1 MKTTSLFALL
11 LTLALAGSAFAQ
23 ERRFEWQPANT
34 ESVRM
39 DPANYHSGHTY
50 TPGPDGGNIQVDIKA
65 QKPVTIFLVDAGA
78 WSSALQHPENIP
90 QLQTLCSQQHV
101 VETRYVC
108 HLPGTPMTLVIH
120 DERYSPDST
129 VFAGL
134 GAVLNSYPE
143 SAAGH
148 AIGVGIAAALTGHGP
163 ANRHFVSPSD
173 VNIQYY
179 DWNCVVNCVQPEF
192 AWIRSIKEKYKLTP
206 LLKIY
211 GGYAPDRDG
220 EQVSIR
226 IKSPVP
232 MVVAMLPSSVADQ
245 IYAKPEM
252 FDAALE
258 KNSCQQRG
266 AQSLQ
271 FQCTFNA
278 ADGPQSLILGP
289 ESTSKVPH
297 KNAEVEML
305 AYKCTENCNV
315 LPPPNPGNQQPN

>member
-1 MKTTSLFALL
+1 MKTTSLLALL
-11 LTLALAGSAFAQ
+11 LAFALAGPAFAQ
-23 ERRFEWQPANT
+23 QRRFDWIPANDET
-34 ESVRM
+34 ARL
-39 DPANYHSGHTY
+39 DPANYYGGRTY
-50 TPGPDGGNIQVDIKA
+50 NPSPGGGNLHVDIKA
-65 QKPVTIFLVDAGA
+65 QQPVTIFMARAAD
-78 WSSALQHPENIP
+78 WSYALQHPEAMA
-90 QLQTLCSQQHV
+90 TLNQVCARTHV
-101 VETRYVC
+101 TESTYTC
-108 HLPGTPMTLVIH
+108 FISEPMTLVIE
-120 DERYSPDST
+120 DERQST
-129 VFAGL
+129 SKAVFAGL
-134 GAVLNSYPE
+134 GAALNTTPVANTNPGLVA
-143 SAAGH
+143 SAGL
-148 AIGVGIAAALTGHGP
+148 AALLSGGSP
-163 ANRHFVSPSD
+163 AKKHFTDPSD
-173 VNIQYY
+173 VHVQYY
-179 DWNCVVNCVQPEF
+179 RWDCVENCVQPEF

-232 MVVAMLPSSVADQ
+232 MVVAMLPSSIADQ
-245 IYAKPEM
+245 IYSKPEM

-278 ADGPQSLILGP
+278 ADGPQSLVLGP
-289 ESTSKVPH
+289 ESTAKVPH

-315 LPPPNPGNQQPN
+315 LPPPNPGNQ

>member
-1 MKTTSLFALL
+1 MKTTSLLALL
-11 LTLALAGSAFAQ
+11 LTLALAGPAFAQ
-23 ERRFEWQPANT
+23 QRRFDWIPANT
-34 ESVRM
+34 ESVRL

-50 TPGPDGGNIQVDIKA
+50 QPGPSGGNIQVDIKA
-65 QKPVTIFLVDAGA
+65 QKPVTIFLADAGA
-78 WSSALQHPENIP
+78 WTYALQHPENIP
-90 QLQTLCSQQHV
+90 QVQPLCMQQHV

-108 HLPGTPMTLVIH
+108 HLPATPMTLVIH

-134 GAVLNSYPE
+134 GAVLEPQSRTQ
-143 SAAGH
+143 S

-179 DWNCVVNCVQPEF
+179 RWDCVENCVQPEF
-192 AWIRSIKEKYKLTP
+192 EWIRTIKEKYKLTP
-206 LLKIY
+206 FLKVY

-220 EQVSIR
+220 EQVSIK

-232 MVVAMLPSSVADQ
+232 MVVAMLPSGIADQ
-245 IYAKPEM
+245 IYSKPEM
-252 FDAALE
+252 FDSALE

-266 AQSLQ
+266 VQSLQ

-278 ADGPQSLILGP
+278 ADGPQSLVLGP
-289 ESTSKVPH
+289 ESTAKVPH

-315 LPPPNPGNQQPN
+315 LPPDKPRE

>member
-1 MKTTSLFALL
+1 MKMKTTSLLALL
-11 LTLALAGSAFAQ
+11 LVCALAGPAFAQ
-23 ERRFEWQPANT
+23 GRRFNWLPANS
-34 ESVRM
+34 EVVRM

-50 TPGPDGGNIQVDIKA
+50 TPGPNGGNIQVDIKA
-65 QKPVTIFLVDAGA
+65 QKPVTIFLADAGA
-78 WSSALQHPENIP
+78 WTNALQRPELIS
-90 QLQTLCSQQHV
+90 QLQPLCEQQHV

-108 HLPGTPMTLVIH
+108 HLPSTPMTLVIH
-120 DERYSPDST
+120 DERYSPDAT

-134 GAVLNSYPE
+134 GAVLDALPQSR
-143 SAAGH
+143 AAG
-148 AIGVGIAAALTGHGP
+148 AIGAGIASALTGHGP

-179 DWNCVVNCVQPEF
+179 NWHCVENCVQPEF
-192 AWIRSIKEKYKLTP
+192 EWIQAIKEKYKLTP

-220 EQVSIR
+220 EQVSIK

-245 IYAKPEM
+245 IYSKPDM
-252 FDAALE
+252 FDAALA

-278 ADGPQSLILGP
+278 ADGPQSLVIGP
-289 ESTSKVPH
+289 EITSHVPH
-297 KNAEVEML
+297 KNAEVLML
-305 AYKCTENCNV
+305 AYKCTEHCEV
-315 LPPPNPGNQQPN
+315 LPPPVAENK